1 MTIHAK
7 TKLLLWGGS
16 GQMGAEI
23 QKCLKENTAN
33 ASEFTLMAEV
43 NSNTP
48 NHEAKM
54 ALAEAG
60 AMIDFS
66 HHKAT
71 ARLCTLLGEITTTN
85 LSSVLIGTTG
95 LSSST
100 IEAAEALT
108 TQHGLTTLV
117 APNTSLGIMVL
128 HSTIKSTMK
137 QLGDKNFDVEL
148 IEHHH
153 NKKHDAPSGTAKL
166 LLSAITHHPEHG
178 RGTGPHPDDKPREK
192 GYVGVH
198 AVRGGGV
205 FGRHELHFI
214 SPSETLSFSH
224 EALSRTLF
232 AEGALTMASKL
243 ANLPKGFYRYEDL
256 PENFL
261 S

>member
-16 GQMGAEI
+16 GQMGEEI
-23 QKCLKENTAN
+23 KKCLEKGTAT
-33 ASEFTLMAEV
+33 ASEFHLVAEV
-43 NSNTP
+43 DSKTP
-48 NHEAKM
+48 GDEAKI
-54 ALAEAG
+54 ALTEAD
-60 AMIDFS
+60 AVIDFS

-71 ARLCTLLGEITTTN
+71 ARLCTLLGELTTTN
-85 LSSVLIGTTG
+85 LSTVLIGTTG
-95 LSSST
+95 LSQST
-100 IEAAEALT
+100 IELAETLT
-108 TQHGLTTLV
+108 AQHGLTTLV
-117 APNTSLGIMVL
+117 APNTSLGVMVL
-128 HSTIKSTMK
+128 RSTIKSTMK

-166 LLSAITHHPEHG
+166 LLSAVTSHPEHG
-178 RGTGPHPDDKPREK
+178 GGTGPHPTDKPREK

-214 SPSETLSFSH
+214 SPNETLSFSH
-224 EALSRTLF
+224 EALSRSLF
-232 AEGALTMASKL
+232 AGGALTMASKL
-243 ANLPKGFYRYEDL
+243 PHLPKGFYRYDDL
-256 PENFL
+256 PEDFL